1 MDMIN
6 GEKGSSCELLQAQA
20 QVYNC
25 TFNFINSMALKCA
38 VQLGIP
44 DLIINH
50 GLPMTL
56 SQLVTAL
63 NILPNKAGSLQR
75 LMRILCYSGF
85 FARQKA
91 SEDEQEEEYLLT
103 PASKLLF
110 AKDETL
116 RASPFVMFILDP
128 IMTTPFHFMSTWF
141 QNDDHTV
148 FETAHGKTFWDI
160 AGHEPKFKNVFQEA
174 MSTDSQLISS
184 VVIKD
189 CKGVFK
195 GLNSLVDVGGGKG
208 TMAKA
213 IASAFPHMKCTVFD
227 LPHVVNN
234 LQGTE
239 NFEFLGGDMF
249 EAIPYADA
257 ILLKWIIHDWGNE
270 ESVKILKRCKEA
282 IPSREKGGKV
292 IIIDI
297 VIDELKEDKE
307 TILETQL
314 CFDMLM
320 MGLFN
325 TAKERSVEEWKKLF
339 LEAGF
344 TNYKITPILGLRSII
359 ELYP

>member
-1 MDMIN
+1 MVMIN
-6 GEKGSSCELLQAQA
+6 EESGSSCELLQAQA
-20 QVYNC
+20 HLYNC
-25 TFNFINSMALKCA
+25 TFNYINSIALKCA

-44 DLIINH
+44 DIIHNH
-50 GLPMTL
+50 GQPMTI

-63 NILPNKAGSLQR
+63 NILPNKADSLQR
-75 LMRILCYSGF
+75 LMRILAHSGF
-85 FARQKA
+85 FVQQKA
-91 SEDEQEEEYLLT
+91 SKDEQEEEYTLT
-103 PASKLLF
+103 PASKLLL
-110 AKDETL
+110 KDKPFK
-116 RASPFVMFILDP
+116 AAPFVHLILDP
-128 IMTTPFHFMSTWF
+128 IISAPFHFMSTWF
-141 QNDDHTV
+141 QNDDPTV
-148 FETAHGKTFWDI
+148 FETAHGKTFWDCI
-160 AGHEPKFKNVFQEA
+160 AQQPKLKNVFYDA

-184 VVIKD
+184 VVMKD
-189 CKGVFK
+189 CKGVFQ

-208 TMAKA
+208 AMAKA
-213 IASAFPHMKCTVFD
+213 IASAFPHMKCIVFD
-227 LPHVVNN
+227 LPHVVDN

-239 NFEFLGGDMF
+239 NLEFLGGDMF
-249 EAIPYADA
+249 EAIPSADA

-297 VIDELKEDKE
+297 AIDELKEDKE

-325 TAKERSVEEWKKLF
+325 TAKERSVDEWKKLF
-339 LEAGF
+339 VEAGF